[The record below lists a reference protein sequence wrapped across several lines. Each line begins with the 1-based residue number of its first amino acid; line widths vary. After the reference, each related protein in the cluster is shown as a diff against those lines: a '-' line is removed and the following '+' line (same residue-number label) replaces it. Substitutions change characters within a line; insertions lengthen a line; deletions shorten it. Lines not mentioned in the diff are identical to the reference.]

1 MLDFAL
7 GGALPQPSFSGKPL
21 IRFGAFEVD
30 LHNRELRKRGHRIR
44 LQDQPFAVLA
54 TLLKHP
60 GELVPRETLRQNLW
74 SADTFVDFDHGLN
87 NAIKRLR
94 EALRDSADTP
104 RFIETVPR
112 SGYRFIAPV
121 MVDDLSAAAVPPPQA
136 LLADLP
142 AASIEDLPRGGEAHK
157 RYFKVATTLAA
168 LLAAGCLVWYLTL
181 RLRATPSINSIAVL
195 PLTNLDGSNGDDYFA
210 DGMTEE
216 LITELAKRG
225 AFRIV
230 SRTSIM
236 RFKRTARPLPDI
248 ARELSVDALIEGTV
262 RRAGDRVRITVQL
275 IAASPERHMWA
286 AAYEG
291 DIRDVIGLQRDL
303 ASDIVGKIQTQLIP
317 RKGHAEPFNR
327 IDPAAYESY
336 LRGRYFLARRSA
348 ESMNKAVVCFL
359 QAVQKDPQFAD
370 AYGSLADAYVVLGSY
385 HVLPPRE
392 SFLRAKECANKALQ
406 LDSSLSDAYAAR
418 AIVMSSYEFD
428 WAAAERDFQRALA
441 SNPNS
446 ANAHHWYAEH
456 LLGIGKVDQAL
467 AEMKRARDLDPLS
480 LPFNSTLGRIY
491 RDAHRYKEAMQQC
504 QSTLEL
510 DPNYLMAHWCLG
522 QAYVGEH
529 QYKLAVAEFE
539 KAATLGTTP
548 LLTCDLGW
556 AYAMAGDR
564 AKANVILQSL
574 MRKQSAYVP
583 PYDIGIIYGALGQRD
598 QAFHWLRKAY
608 NERDGQITYL
618 PVDPEADPLR
628 SDPRFRS
635 ILQLLKIP

>member
-1 MLDFAL
+1 M
-7 GGALPQPSFSGKPL
+7 PQPSFSGKTL

-30 LHNRELRKRGHRIR
+30 LPNRELRKRGHRIR

-54 TLLKHP
+54 TLLEHP
-60 GELVPRETLRQNLW
+60 GELVPRETLQQYLW

-94 EALRDSADTP
+94 EALCDSADTP

-121 MVDDLSAAAVPPPQA
+121 TVEDLSSAPSPSAPQA
-136 LLADLP
+136 PLADVP
-142 AASIEDLPRGGEAHK
+142 AASIESSPRGGGEGHK
-157 RYFKVATTLAA
+157 RYFGVAIALAA
-168 LLAAGCLVWYLTL
+168 LAAASCLVWLLIL

-195 PLTNLDGSNGDDYFA
+195 PLTNLDGNNADDYFA

-236 RFKRTARPLPDI
+236 RYKGTARPLPDI

-262 RRAGDRVRITVQL
+262 RRAGDRIRITVQL

-286 AAYEG
+286 DAYEG
-291 DIRDVIGLQRDL
+291 DIRDVIGLQRNL
-303 ASDIVGKIQTQLIP
+303 ASDIVGKIRARLAPPSGPATAP
-317 RKGHAEPFNR
+317 RR

-359 QAVQKDPQFAD
+359 QAVQKEPQFAD

-385 HVLPPRE
+385 QVLPPRE
-392 SFLRAKECANKALQ
+392 SFLRAKEYANKALQ

-428 WAAAERDFQRALA
+428 WAAADRDFQRAVT

-456 LLGIGKVDQAL
+456 LLGIGKVEQAL

-491 RDAHRYKEAMQQC
+491 RDAHRHKEAMQQC
-504 QSTLEL
+504 QVTLEL

-529 QYKLAVAEFE
+529 QYTLAVAEFE

-548 LLTCDLGW
+548 LLTRDLGW

-564 AKANVILQSL
+564 AKANAILQAL
-574 MRKQSAYVP
+574 MRKQSAYIP
-583 PYDIGIIYGALGQRD
+583 PYDIGIIYGALGQKD
-598 QAFHWLRKAY
+598 QAFKWLQQAY
-608 NERDGQITYL
+608 DERDSQISYL

-628 SDPRFRS
+628 SDPRFRN
-635 ILQLLKIP
+635 IIQQLKIP